1 MRTHFT
7 EVLARESACLAG
19 VTDRAKLAGWR
30 RRVVEELMT
39 PRSPYALALRQ
50 TGDAPERD
58 DFLGRWRALIAE
70 AVDRLRQAGTTEGTN
85 GLVSPAQSNGVDP
98 QETAVL
104 ILAALHGGS
113 NLSRVAQ
120 DPWPLNAALDIA
132 LAPFA
137 TTEHAD
143 CGDAGARR
151 PDLQHRIGN
160 MSP

>member
-7 EVLARESACLAG
+7 EVLARASDCLAR
-19 VTDRAKLAGWR
+19 VTDEAKLTGWR

-58 DFLGRWRALIAE
+58 DFLGRWRGLIAE
-70 AVDRLRQAGTTEGTN
+70 AVDRLLQARTTEGTN
-85 GLVSPAQSNGVDP
+85 GSASQARSNGVDA

-113 NLSRVAQ
+113 TLSHVAK
-120 DPWPLNAALDIA
+120 DPWPLNAALEIA

-137 TTEHAD
+137 TTKHAD
-143 CGDAGARR
+143 SADAGR
-151 PDLQHRIGN
+151 PDL
-160 MSP
+160 